1 MEYSNVCERIIALC
15 SLNIGGEEI
24 GQFIS
29 EVLIKLVVLS
39 NFANLYWKANDIERF
54 WSGRAKVGLINARN
68 PSYLKECSQKS
79 SIVLKRNNRLIL
91 GFVDLLW
98 KWNFMVSSYA
108 WTGY

>member
-39 NFANLYWKANDIERF
+39 NFANLYRKGNDIERF
-54 WSGRAKVGLINARN
+54 
-68 PSYLKECSQKS
+68 
-79 SIVLKRNNRLIL
+79 
-91 GFVDLLW
+91 
-98 KWNFMVSSYA
+98 
-108 WTGY
+108 